1 MDESNT
7 PKVNWGGK
15 LWLLAV
21 IAIVLTI
28 VVVVVLIPRPL
39 AYISP
44 APTAAPWTAAPDL
57 YAIPTVAVPTPVA
70 PTPAP

>member
-1 MDESNT
+1 MDEPNAT
-7 PKVNWGGK
+7 KVNWGGK

-21 IAIVLTI
+21 IAVVLTI
-28 VVVVVLIPRPL
+28 LVVAVLIPRPL

-44 APTAAPWTAAPDL
+44 PPTAAPWTAAPDL
-57 YAIPTVAVPTPVA
+57 YTIPTVVPPVPAA

>member
-1 MDESNT
+1 MDEPNAT
-7 PKVNWGGK
+7 KFNWGGK

-21 IAIVLTI
+21 IAVVLTI
-28 VVVVVLIPRPL
+28 LVVAVLIPRPL

-44 APTAAPWTAAPDL
+44 PPTAPPWTAAPDL
-57 YAIPTVAVPTPVA
+57 YVIPTVVPPAPVA